1 MKKKIIMFL
10 LAICF
15 LFPCAFMLVACDDG
29 NTDPPAP
36 EFLGYE
42 TYIKGEKT
50 NLFEC
55 VSGETAITP
64 EDLTIKSCWTD
75 ESLNEFVPLSD
86 FNVSVLWSNENC
98 EPQTELPNFW
108 TNGTGDTSSDF
119 ATSYTFTITLKTDE
133 TYTSIF
139 DVIIHKRAAQNC
151 SVRIFDGESS
161 KDVAEM
167 TWAHN
172 YFETDDSKDFRFDI
186 ENIDPEYNKNIE
198 WALIDKDTYDALETA
213 EEKKAYVI
221 DNGSFAEMRNYIRQ
235 MPGTYYVFAKV
246 PECNNIVYG
255 EDGNGIIYDYATLTI
270 TDREIER
277 VKVNFEYDYGDPEF
291 AMSTIENIGYGKSL
305 FNDFSTNLFDEIL
318 NIKRPEW
325 DIDFIFY
332 GFNGTEWSSI
342 LSYEQTDTDI
352 KVHAVKENNIYK
364 WVVLKDVSASLTE
377 WVYVNN
383 DGTKSNNVVADNT
396 KIELVDY
403 TQLDYYTNNSQIT
416 VPIYYKVLDDSERYG
431 FDYSHMYETDLT
443 IKKKLNDYFPYV
455 KAGTDDHV
463 PNVDNLVEI
472 TYGERIQVGYD
483 MVAYDPVEI
492 VSGVFDVYTHEY
504 SLIGC
509 DEVGFTNGPKEAY
522 ITTGNPNVAW
532 KVAEGVYNSVPTK
545 VFYQI
550 HKAVVQKPEY
560 KEVSGVTN
568 NAGSY
573 IEVLYDQTCANYK
586 LSNFLTTG
594 NEVDDDY
601 LYDDDEWRV
610 NVYAYELTND
620 NFDSQEALISTVK
633 EEGRHLWSND
643 KFVEYD
649 EAVLGKTFVIM
660 YELQN
665 TLDLIWDNRETG
677 TIEPLIFKVKVVD
690 SIK

>member
-198 WALIDKDTYDALETA
+198 WALIDKDTYDALETV

-325 DIDFIFY
+325 DIDFNFY

-431 FDYSHMYETDLT
+431 FDYSHMYETQLT

-532 KVAEGVYNSVPTK
+532 KVAEGVYNSVPTR

-573 IEVLYDQTCANYK
+573 IEVLYDETCANYK

-665 TLDLIWDNRETG
+665 TLDLIWESRENG